1 MKPSTQDRTEG
12 KVHEVK
18 GKIKEEVG
26 KVTNDP
32 NLEVDGNAKKH
43 RQLPAGPQCEL
54 PAARNASSRPAQQ
67 RELPD
72 GPQREL
78 PDCPQGEHRMAG
90 NASTGWPAMRRS
102 EGPECGR
109 SRTARNFLHDA

>member
-32 NLEVDGNAKKH
+32 NLEVDGNTEKN
-43 RQLPAGPQCEL
+43 AGKVQRWIGQVEKAVGKRGGEPVERREWRGNPVTIPQD
-54 PAARNASSRPAQQ
+54 AVWK
-67 RELPD
+67 
-72 GPQREL
+72 
-78 PDCPQGEHRMAG
+78 
-90 NASTGWPAMRRS
+90 TVTWI
-102 EGPECGR
+102 GR
-109 SRTARNFLHDA
+109 KRTASEQDN